1 MRSSANQPAIVVP
14 KGQPARLACVTEFV
28 AHAKATGIIQRAL
41 DRAGEPGYRVAPPD
55 PPRH

>member
-1 MRSSANQPAIVVP
+1 VP